1 MLEADACHISFLFS
15 KNAWGTS
22 KKCILPK
29 LECLNVL
36 LNCIGFCYGKE
47 GTTIR
52 HIPCLNFVRDYF
64 HYVSI
69 VRVHSYPTFYQKC
82 TLYPFVNHRM
92 SKSYFCNSLHLYT
105 WDHHDVKQPQ
115 NIRLVSPGFNTLDKV
130 PVKTFS
136 LWLWMIVKFVIVCLH
151 CNSSWIP
158 EWWYFLSPPRVC
170 RVRNGTRLSSI
181 YLRT

>member
-1 MLEADACHISFLFS
+1 MDVVPARSAYYPSWNITMYFS
-15 KNAWGTS
+15 IALDFATGNT
-22 KKCILPK
+22 LP
-29 LECLNVL
+29 N
-36 LNCIGFCYGKE
+36 FC
-47 GTTIR
+47 
-52 HIPCLNFVRDYF
+52 VRDYF

-69 VRVHSYPTFYQKC
+69 VRAHSCRTFYQKC